1 MVPTNE
7 SKNLVVI
14 MIVSNSDP
22 FPGLLY
28 CQPLETLTQAILQ
41 QCVAVA
47 TAPWMSGEVRLADL
61 RIGDTLTHNLVG
73 VSHRLEA
80 VLDGRDAAAAIEITA
95 ALPKEERRTE
105 IINLVSGCFV
115 ILTRGQWSY
124 SGFFRGP
131 G

>member
-1 MVPTNE
+1 ME
-7 SKNLVVI
+7 
-14 MIVSNSDP
+14 IVSENRFSGKIY
-22 FPGLLY
+22 FYTIGSR
-28 CQPLETLTQAILQ
+28 
-41 QCVAVA
+41 
-47 TAPWMSGEVRLADL
+47 MSGEVRLADL

-124 SGFFRGP
+124 SGFLRG
-131 G
+131 

>member
-1 MVPTNE
+1 MFI
-7 SKNLVVI
+7 VI
-14 MIVSNSDP
+14 QRIHL

-61 RIGDTLTHNLVG
+61 RLGETLTHNLVG

-80 VLDGRDAAAAIEITA
+80 VLDGREAAAAIGITA
-95 ALPKEERRTE
+95 VLPKEVKEK
-105 IINLVSGCFV
+105 
-115 ILTRGQWSY
+115 
-124 SGFFRGP
+124 
-131 G
+131 